1 MKTSFLAA
9 VIAPVFSFEKGLN
22 GQNHSFAGS
31 HLPVKKSPQQ
41 NFWPSPIEGNFP
53 LSPYHFLGN
62 PEVKCLLLVA
72 LLL

>member
-31 HLPVKKSPQQ
+31 HRPVKKSPQQ